1 MSYVEKCKQFV
12 KENGY
17 ITHQDILEITDTNC
31 SYSVM
36 QSLKKIFLFE
46 EIPQKSMVVHCFL
59 WDNFLSFK
67 DLFKHF

>member
-17 ITHQDILEITDTNC
+17 ITHHDILEITDTNC

-46 EIPQKSMVVHCFL
+46 EIPQKSTKGKPFIL
-59 WDNFLSFK
+59 YLLRGK
-67 DLFKHF
+67 IA